1 MKKGSQLQPDG
12 NVQFDYILHFERKTP
27 INVNASS

>member
-12 NVQFDYILHFERKTP
+12 NVQLGYILYFERKTP